1 MANENALPFDP
12 GKVPDLI
19 KQGKIK
25 VVSTPNLPRH
35 EALGRINKTSEFSEA
50 RGIMGDEFFG
60 PDEIRTAF
68 GYDID
73 RSLIPEIPFSAKE
86 LEEARRAGNQFLIL
100 YMPKTADGKP
110 ITMARINEDLTAEF
124 EKDGK
129 GNVLYDTDWYKDEE
143 FFKTKAPR
151 PAWKLVTKEVIPGST
166 SHNYLQQTDDIANY
180 ASVNIDNV
188 NLPAG
193 YWGAVGELTAQHH
206 EIEELMSSDWQE
218 AAKRLAALQINQL
231 FRQTPVEALYADM
244 VYFQN
249 KQERL
254 LETMYAW
261 TNTQMS
267 SGDLVLVGSAGTEGV
282 RVGRWGPDDSNGG
295 VGVVLSR

>member
-25 VVSTPNLPRH
+25 VVSTPNLPRP
-35 EALGRINKTSEFSEA
+35 EALGRIHEISGFSEA
-50 RGIMGDEFFG
+50 RGIMGNDFFG
-60 PDEIRTAF
+60 PDEIKNAL
-68 GYDID
+68 GYDLD
-73 RSLIPEIPFSAKE
+73 KDSIPNIPFSKEE
-86 LEEARRAGNQFLIL
+86 LERAKANGEFLIF
-100 YMPKTADGKP
+100 YASDTIHHQP
-110 ITMARINEDLTAEF
+110 ITMQRLNLHSKPATTPGI
-124 EKDGK
+124 GK
-129 GNVLYDTDWYKDEE
+129 VLYDTTWYKDEA
-143 FFKTKAPR
+143 FFTTETPR
-151 PAWKLVTKEVIPGST
+151 SAWKLVTKEVIPGST

-206 EIEELMSSDWQE
+206 EIEDLMSSDWQE
-218 AAKRLAALQINQL
+218 AAKRLAALQINQM

-261 TNTQMS
+261 TNTQTS
-267 SGDLVLVGSAGTEGV
+267 DGGLVLVGLAAAEGV
-282 RVGRWGPDDSNGG
+282 YVLRWLPDDSPGTI
-295 VGVVLSR
+295 GVVLSR